1 MRRIFVICFLFLSLI
16 SSAKN
21 LIYLDERGQTRVFT
35 DAVVTE
41 RSMDFV
47 KLEIIGELIR
57 GVVVSQSLRQE
68 ETIMILPSGIIVSLS
83 HENQRATVEFGSEFE
98 NSVIIKDDKVHINA
112 ELLAAITDKSF
123 FSEREALILYA
134 QPLTI
139 KSIENRPD
147 SISITLD
154 RDVLPDFFT
163 IWWTGSGSLA
173 VTLRPARIDPFLSYD
188 GMTVTTGRGFVKISA
203 EKPWPDVEY
212 EIKGRTLILR
222 GKSGMGRTIQQETS
236 FDFDLN
242 IFESYAGGQKFT
254 MSFLEMNSAKFT
266 YGIELANDG
275 VSGLEKATDTLR
287 KSGAQIMINGGYF
300 DQNQNLPIGLLVRDG
315 EVLGLPTLD
324 RPAVYFTEDGKV
336 HVSRMDIIYMARFD
350 DRFVQITG
358 VNSPYRGEAVL
369 YTDEYRNSIPEFED
383 FTYLEIKDGKIIS
396 EGYVSRV
403 EKGSDVLVLS
413 PSSLQ
418 KISDSTSVGGSVALE
433 LLNSYGEKITG
444 AVEGGPMIIHDGKPV
459 TDYERNYYSA
469 SLLDVR
475 APRTLVGVK
484 VTGEVVFIVIDGYQ
498 QTSYGLTFKEMIE
511 FFKDKGFSSLMCLDG
526 GKSSVMSVNGEI
538 INSPSSGVP
547 SLPVII
553 TGSRK

>member
-1 MRRIFVICFLFLSLI
+1 LI

-98 NSVIIKDDKVHINA
+98 NSLIMKDDKVHINA

-123 FSEREALILYA
+123 FSESEALILYA

-147 SISITLD
+147 SILITLD

>member
-1 MRRIFVICFLFLSLI
+1 LI

-98 NSVIIKDDKVHINA
+98 NSLIMKDDKVHINA

-123 FSEREALILYA
+123 FSESEALILYA